1 MPYNSSLPKTELQLP
16 TALESM
22 PLKCIRCWILCSPP
36 RRGTEPIRLRI
47 DDFHELR
54 DDPARLTSWGATPG
68 ETRGQTV
75 HLLGSG
81 PFQVENTVS
90 DSVPNQRNF
99 VYRWSPRA
107 GRVCWREKVPSSLR
121 QTTPYRPASVA
132 VSSGVGDT
140 IRGPYLPSI
149 STVERGSKGQGPVA
163 PPMA

>member
-36 RRGTEPIRLRI
+36 RHGTEPIRLRI
-47 DDFHELR
+47 DDLDELR
-54 DDPARLTSWGATPG
+54 YDLGRLTSWGATP
-68 ETRGQTV
+68 EESRGHRV

-107 GRVCWREKVPSSLR
+107 GRACWREKVPSLFSFILSQASSAGSR
-121 QTTPYRPASVA
+121 HCPEHRARPSMCRRACVKPLH
-132 VSSGVGDT
+132 T
-140 IRGPYLPSI
+140 GPH
-149 STVERGSKGQGPVA
+149 R
-163 PPMA
+163 